1 MSRRSFRCGPLARV
15 ALDSAAQAG
24 GVSMLLRTAIRADRS
39 AAAQPGGFC
48 EPSASILTADTGSV
62 RCWLLRGGTAMP
74 RTDNDSWEITE
85 SVGST
90 ALGVAA
96 ARAAETDSDSP
107 LIQDPFAR
115 AFLDAAGP
123 GMWSLTSDPAL
134 AAAFTDLV
142 PDLAA
147 HTQAMVDF
155 MAVRTKWFDGI
166 FLDAVSSGVRQVVIL
181 AAGLDSRSW
190 RLPWPAGTT
199 VYELD
204 QAKVLD
210 FKSSTLAQRGAQPTA
225 KLVSVAVDLR
235 DDWPTALQA
244 AGFDESV
251 ATMWSAE
258 GLLRYLPA
266 AAQDLLFERIDSL
279 SAPGSWLA
287 TNGPSKHA
295 VNPDLLARQR
305 EQSTRFRAAAAEVL
319 GTEIPDVEELWYPE
333 ERTEIVDWLGEHG
346 WDASAIGMA
355 DLLARHGRTIPDD
368 DVMPHVVFTSAR
380 RP

>member
-1 MSRRSFRCGPLARV
+1 
-15 ALDSAAQAG
+15 
-24 GVSMLLRTAIRADRS
+24 
-39 AAAQPGGFC
+39 
-48 EPSASILTADTGSV
+48 
-62 RCWLLRGGTAMP
+62 MP

-96 ARAAETDSDSP
+96 ARAAETDSDNP
-107 LIQDPFAR
+107 LIKDPFAR
-115 AFLDAAGP
+115 AFLDAAGE
-123 GMWSLTSDPAL
+123 GMWSLTSDPKLSAAL
-134 AAAFTDLV
+134 TDLV

-147 HTQAMVDF
+147 HIRAMVDF
-155 MAVRTKWFDGI
+155 MAVRTKWFDDI

-181 AAGLDSRSW
+181 ASGLDSRSW
-190 RLPWPAGTT
+190 RLAWPAGTT

-210 FKSSTLAQRGAQPTA
+210 FKSSTLAQHGAQPTA
-225 KLVSVAVDLR
+225 RLVSVAVDLR
-235 DDWPTALQA
+235 DDWPTALRK

-251 ATMWSAE
+251 PTMWSAE

-279 SAPGSWLA
+279 SAAGSWLA
-287 TNGPSKHA
+287 TNGPSKQA
-295 VNPDLLARQR
+295 VNPDLLASQR
-305 EQSTRFRAAAAEVL
+305 EQSKRFRAAAAQVL
-319 GTEIPDVEELWYPE
+319 GTEIPNVEELWYPE
-333 ERTEIVDWLGEHG
+333 ERTEIIDWLGEHG

-355 DLLARHGRTIPDD
+355 DLLTRHGRTVPAD
-368 DVMPHVVFTSAR
+368 DVLPHVVFTSAR